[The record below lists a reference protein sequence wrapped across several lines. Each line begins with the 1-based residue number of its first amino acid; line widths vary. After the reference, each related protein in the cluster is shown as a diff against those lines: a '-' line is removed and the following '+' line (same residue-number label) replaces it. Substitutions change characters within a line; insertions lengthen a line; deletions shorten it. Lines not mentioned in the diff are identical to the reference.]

1 MAKWSSK
8 IISSAY
14 ARERDFI
21 LLMFVLS
28 LIALKSKVL
37 KVSRRSQFIQ
47 RKMNGK
53 RVIRASEPTCWGPV
67 VRPCLRGKLGA
78 LRRQSLFVWVRTQ
91 FQTVGTKENLQKAWE
106 KVSVLRQTAH
116 WSLIPKLSKNDW
128 REFKTP

>member
-37 KVSRRSQFIQ
+37 KVSRRSQFI
-47 RKMNGK
+47 
-53 RVIRASEPTCWGPV
+53 
-67 VRPCLRGKLGA
+67 
-78 LRRQSLFVWVRTQ
+78 
-91 FQTVGTKENLQKAWE
+91 
-106 KVSVLRQTAH
+106 
-116 WSLIPKLSKNDW
+116 
-128 REFKTP
+128 